1 MFSKYD
7 PEKHF
12 EIIEDQPQYFFDD
25 TIIEWVKNIKR
36 THHVACKYQGN
47 PVIQSDQ
54 SWESWPH
61 FNTTVTLLR
70 DDDGRFRCWYTD
82 FSNLSFEG
90 GGADALYKPQLS
102 YAESGDGIHWKKPGL
117 GMVQVNGTD
126 TNRIG
131 WDKALGHPVAL
142 SVIRDPADS
151 NVERRYKMAYLPEAH
166 NVNVP
171 KRNVMAHSHSLGLCI
186 AYSPDGLHWHHEK
199 TNPVLN
205 VWGSDVL
212 TLTYDVESERY
223 VIYGRAHYSAESGN
237 PAADQWFT
245 RYYPAQPNGWIPK
258 RAIYRIESIDLINWS
273 QPKRILAPG
282 PFHNLDDQFY
292 SMAHFRMGRYHCALM
307 PVFHAVDNTKD
318 VELVYSHDGIEWQHF
333 AHGPWVIPRGGKGT
347 WDEFQVD
354 TVIPP
359 VQVGDQHF
367 VYYGGADFHH
377 DWAMVGKE
385 QGLDT
390 PEADYSI
397 DQLNECLGLATFR
410 ADGFV
415 SLDAGLREGIINTT
429 PFFSTGEQ
437 FVINARCGK
446 NGFIEVEM
454 VDVMDNVWKGF
465 SRIDCA
471 RFVGDE
477 TNHVVTWRNQSG
489 VNMAPGY
496 TRARFYMKNA
506 ELYSFRI
513 ASQ

>member
-1 MFSKYD
+1 
-7 PEKHF
+7 
-12 EIIEDQPQYFFDD
+12 
-25 TIIEWVKNIKR
+25 
-36 THHVACKYQGN
+36 
-47 PVIQSDQ
+47 
-54 SWESWPH
+54 
-61 FNTTVTLLR
+61 
-70 DDDGRFRCWYTD
+70 
-82 FSNLSFEG
+82 
-90 GGADALYKPQLS
+90 
-102 YAESGDGIHWKKPGL
+102 
-117 GMVQVNGTD
+117 
-126 TNRIG
+126 
-131 WDKALGHPVAL
+131 
-142 SVIRDPADS
+142 
-151 NVERRYKMAYLPEAH
+151 
-166 NVNVP
+166 
-171 KRNVMAHSHSLGLCI
+171 
-186 AYSPDGLHWHHEK
+186 
-199 TNPVLN
+199 
-205 VWGSDVL
+205 
-212 TLTYDVESERY
+212 
-223 VIYGRAHYSAESGN
+223 
-237 PAADQWFT
+237 
-245 RYYPAQPNGWIPK
+245 
-258 RAIYRIESIDLINWS
+258 
-273 QPKRILAPG
+273 
-282 PFHNLDDQFY
+282 
-292 SMAHFRMGRYHCALM
+292 M

-471 RFVGDE
+471 RFVGD
-477 TNHVVTWRNQSG
+477 
-489 VNMAPGY
+489 
-496 TRARFYMKNA
+496 
-506 ELYSFRI
+506 
-513 ASQ
+513 